1 MPGRSMHAVLLTALI
16 MSAIPVSRASRGD
29 VDPGYGQGGQIQ
41 APPGT
46 RGTNALPD
54 GSLIEVSSPTRTSM
68 VVSHWD
74 VNGIPDPAFGPG
86 GSRQIA
92 APVGNFPGS
101 PPEPVGGFPGTATR
115 TSDGKFYLW
124 GAPVDAHMEIIR
136 LNDDGT
142 LDQTFGTAGVLSRPG
157 GVVEG
162 LIVEPDGHLLACD
175 VSYDDFYDNPQS
187 VTIRAFDQ
195 TGADDLS
202 FGAGTG
208 ATRLPAGVWRNHFL
222 TPFNLTGGGLI
233 RIAPSSV
240 SSIVYLTPDGN
251 PSPAP
256 VSYAGLRSDVAPWL
270 FAGELPNGDTLV
282 AGLSTEGAI
291 LVARVHADGTLEQSF
306 GGSNTGYAQISGRAL
321 SSPNYSLRSTFL
333 SADGHHLYVSVSP
346 ATPGG
351 KGAAL
356 ARLSTDGPAAGT
368 LDLGFGASGIVELN
382 SFGLQVTGVVEQP
395 DGAALVT
402 TYDGIAFRLLPV
414 DAPSPGFI
422 TVSDIPDESKAVVAG
437 PATMHV
443 QVSRVAGR
451 NGPISVHYS
460 TRDLDAVAE
469 VNYRATSGRLYW
481 ADGDVGDKT
490 IAIEV
495 LADTGTSAL
504 GYKLFALD
512 FDSAL
517 GTFVY
522 GLTIE
527 LAVAAPEP
535 EPGAAPPA
543 AASAPAVSSTPA
555 PASGAGSM
563 DLEWLILLLICVI
576 FRLRSRLQRQRWMPR
591 SQTVPTRET

>member
-1 MPGRSMHAVLLTALI
+1 MLGRSMHAVLLTALT
-16 MSAIPVSRASRGD
+16 MSTIPVARANRGD
-29 VDPGYGQGGQIQ
+29 VDPGYGQRGQIQ
-41 APPGT
+41 APRGT
-46 RGTNALPD
+46 RGTNSLPD
-54 GSLIEVSSPTRTSM
+54 GSLIEVSSPSPTSM

-86 GSRQIA
+86 GSRQIVL
-92 APVGNFPGS
+92 PVANFPGS

-124 GAPVDAHMEIIR
+124 GAPTDARTGFIR

-142 LDQTFGTAGVLSRPG
+142 LDQTFGTAGVLSPPG

-162 LIVEPDGHLLACD
+162 LIVEPDGHLLVCD
-175 VSYDDFYDNPQS
+175 AVYDDFYDNALS
-187 VTIRAFDQ
+187 ATIRAFDQ

-208 ATRLPAGVWRNHFL
+208 ATRLPAGIWLNHFL

-256 VSYAGLRSDVAPWL
+256 VSYAGLRSDVTTWL
-270 FAGELPNGDTLV
+270 FAGELSTGDTLV
-282 AGLSTEGAI
+282 AGVSSEGAI
-291 LVARVHADGTLEQSF
+291 LVARVHADGTLEKSF
-306 GGSNTGYAQISGRAL
+306 GGFNTGYAQIPGRAL
-321 SSPNYSLRSTFL
+321 SRPNYSMRSTFL
-333 SADGHHLYVSVSP
+333 SGDGHHLYVSVSP

-368 LDLGFGASGIVELN
+368 LDLGFGASGVVELN
-382 SFGLQVTGVVEQP
+382 SFGLQVTGVLEQP

-422 TVSDIPDESKAVVAG
+422 TVSDIPDESKGAVAG

-460 TRDLDAVAE
+460 TSDLDAVAG
-469 VNYRATSGRLYW
+469 VDYRATSGTLTW

-495 LADTGTSAL
+495 LADTGTSPR
-504 GYKLFALD
+504 GYKSFGLN
-512 FDSAL
+512 FDSAQ

-522 GLTIE
+522 GLNIE

-535 EPGAAPPA
+535 GAAPSA
-543 AASAPAVSSTPA
+543 GASSPVVSSTPA
-555 PASGAGSM
+555 PATGAGSM
-563 DLEWLILLLICVI
+563 DPEWLILLLICLV
-576 FRLRSRLQRQRWMPR
+576 FTLRRRLQRQQWI
-591 SQTVPTRET
+591 